1 MLRCFAELILRT
13 ATVEMVRVEVAFPL
27 PGVMLLGE
35 NEQLNVLGRPPHES
49 AICPLSAPDS
59 IAAMTITFPDLP
71 MGSVTF
77 VGDAVNATVVGG
89 AGVGGAGGGG
99 GVLETVFGQ
108 LGL

>member
-1 MLRCFAELILRT
+1 
-13 ATVEMVRVEVAFPL
+13 MVRVEVALPL

-49 AICPLSAPDS
+49 AICAFNIPDS
-59 IAAMTITFPDLP
+59 IAAVTITFPDLP

-89 AGVGGAGGGG
+89 AGAGGG